1 MNIQGPYLGQISQ
14 AIDTLKAMIIQIKE
28 LDNAKQTEDEN
39 QNHQVPKL
47 STQEAA
53 MKNIVSTKKFNLVLW
68 TQGDYIVH
76 IFPLIDFVS
85 MNLQFKL
92 LKVVIIYQDVI
103 DYWISELR
111 RSINALTVEATLC
124 LVTPDETEVI
134 VLTKPNGKQTKKI
147 ENQDLLGTCLTPS
160 QEYSNLM
167 IYYGKQG
174 NFEKWKKEYDQME
187 LDKFVIFRELF

>member
-1 MNIQGPYLGQISQ
+1 LNIQGPYLGQISQ